1 MQTTASLISL
11 IVNYRR
17 ILAVSNIYV
26 NKLMKWKKKKWIKQ
40 LYKVSPLVIKY
51 KKM

>member
-11 IVNYRR
+11 IVNYHR

-26 NKLMKWKKKKWIKQ
+26 NKTNEM
-40 LYKVSPLVIKY
+40 
-51 KKM
+51 KKMDKINSSKKYLR

>member
-11 IVNYRR
+11 IVNYHR

-26 NKLMKWKKKKWIKQ
+26 NKLIKWKKWIKQ
-40 LYKVSPLVIKY
+40 QYKVSPFVIKY